1 MIGQLRESSPARIG
15 PYETLARLGAGGMGE
30 VFLAA
35 PGPHEAGRPYDPGTL
50 VAVKAIREDIAGD
63 AAFRAR
69 FQREISVATSVDS
82 PYVARLVAGDA
93 DAGQPWLATE
103 YVAGPNLAEA
113 VRRHGPLPAASVAA
127 LGAGVARALAA
138 VHAVGALHRDLKPA
152 NVLLGADGPK
162 LIDFGVARAL
172 GATTMT
178 STGLLVGTP
187 GFMSP
192 EHVAGGRHVVPASD
206 VFCLASL
213 LSYAATGEDPFG
225 EGPVAAVLYRV
236 SRAEARL
243 DGVPEELRE
252 LLAACWARE
261 PGERPGAEDVAAG
274 LGALR
279 GDEDGD
285 GDGRCGGFGDG
296 SAGEWPAGVLGGIA
310 DARRDVEQLCAS
322 GRPLLPLPTA
332 PADPGSGPGPGPGH
346 PATRTP
352 TRTPTALS
360 TPAPGP
366 GGLPVHGLSVHGVS
380 VHGLPTM
387 SSAVP
392 AAAAPPRRG
401 IGRRGAVLTVAAVAV
416 VGAVVGGVLAVTGAG
431 SGSGERSAQGSGSGT
446 GSGSGSD
453 AGGGT
458 SGGSAAPGAAK
469 PGLSPARLVATAG
482 VDAGGTDDRSGQVP
496 QYEAQRPKGWK
507 PWRARFGHATMGC
520 AADTEAIVC
529 LLTNGT
535 YEARSAVDGHR
546 LWTSDGREA
555 GNDGVGGEAYISPSG
570 AFFTPGD
577 EQAPTVRGGTAVIAY
592 KGRVQVRD
600 SKSGDV
606 RWTAST
612 PTGRQATSALLT
624 DDHLIVSSAGTMDAS
639 DDTDG
644 PAGATV
650 QAFPLERGGDPV
662 WTYDLSE
669 KTLSKAEEGNY
680 TAALVH
686 DGLVYAHSRDGVVA
700 IDEKKG
706 DRVGGTF
713 DGGQCRSLMADTRG
727 TADRDDDQILCTH
740 VLDGTGDIDDP
751 TVDPQTRV
759 TRLDARTL
767 AARGTFGFKA
777 PPADADGHPAPDVVV
792 SAVSPDAA
800 VAYDTTREKLLVA
813 DPRNGRI
820 TRREPIS
827 VVDYVI
833 KRTVSSGALL
843 IGDRALTADN
853 TTLRTVP
860 LTAAGEVRSVRV
872 PGAPGDRDAKPPED
886 LGTVVADQPKPPTVL
901 PLGGVATI
909 VYDQGTV
916 VSVELPT

>member
-1 MIGQLRESSPARIG
+1 MIGQLRESSPARMG

-35 PGPHEAGRPYDPGTL
+35 PGPHGPGRPHDPDAL
-50 VAVKAIREDIAGD
+50 VAVKAIRSDIAGD

-69 FQREISVATSVDS
+69 FRREISVATSVDS
-82 PYVARLVAGDA
+82 PYAARLVAGDA
-93 DAGQPWLATE
+93 DAEQPWLATE

-113 VRRHGPLPAASVAA
+113 VRRHGPLPVASVAA
-127 LGAGVARALAA
+127 LGAGVARALTA
-138 VHAVGALHRDLKPA
+138 VHAAGALHRDLKPA

-192 EHVAGGRHVVPASD
+192 EHVAGGRHVVAASD

-213 LSYAATGEDPFG
+213 LAYAATGGDPFG
-225 EGPVAAVLYRV
+225 DGPVAAVLYRV
-236 SRAEARL
+236 ARAEARP

-252 LLAACWARE
+252 LLAACWSRE
-261 PGERPGAEDVAAG
+261 PGERPGPEDLAAG
-274 LGALR
+274 LEALR
-279 GDEDGD
+279 QDGGGGD
-285 GDGRCGGFGDG
+285 
-296 SAGEWPAGVLGGIA
+296 WPAGVLGDIA
-310 DARRDVEQLCAS
+310 DVRRDVEQLCAS
-322 GRPLLPLPTA
+322 GRPLLPLPPA
-332 PADPGSGPGPGPGH
+332 PAGPGR
-346 PATRTP
+346 PATQTP

-360 TPAPGP
+360 TPAPGTGGPP
-366 GGLPVHGLSVHGVS
+366 GPPGLP

-387 SSAVP
+387 STAAP
-392 AAAAPPRRG
+392 TAAAPRR
-401 IGRRGAVLTVAAVAV
+401 RRAVLTVAAVAAVAV
-416 VGAVVGGVLAVTGAG
+416 VGAVIGGVLAVWGPD
-431 SGSGERSAQGSGSGT
+431 SGSGEGSGRAS
-446 GSGSGSD
+446 GSGSGSPG
-453 AGGGT
+453 GGGT
-458 SGGSAAPGAAK
+458 SGGSGGSAAPGAAK
-469 PGLSPARLVATAG
+469 PSLSPARLVATAG

-496 QYEAQRPKGWK
+496 QYEAQRPKGWQ
-507 PWRARFGHATMGC
+507 PWRAKFGHAPMSC
-520 AADTEAIVC
+520 ASDTAAVVC

-546 LWTSDGREA
+546 LWTSDGRDA
-555 GNDGVGGEAYISPSG
+555 QDVGVGGEAYISPSG
-570 AFFTPGD
+570 AFFMPGD

-612 PTGRQATSALLT
+612 PAGKRATSALLT
-624 DDHLIVSSAGTMDAS
+624 DDHLIVSSEGALDG
-639 DDTDG
+639 TDG
-644 PAGATV
+644 PTGATV
-650 QAFPLERGGDPV
+650 QAFPVERGGDPV

-680 TAALVH
+680 TAVLVH
-686 DGLVYAHSRDGVVA
+686 DGRVYADSRDGVVA

-706 DRVGGTF
+706 DRVGGAF
-713 DGGQCRSLMADTRG
+713 DDGQCRSLMVDTRG
-727 TADRDDDQILCTH
+727 SADTDDDQILCTH
-740 VLDGTGDIDDP
+740 VLNGTGDIDDP
-751 TVDPQTRV
+751 TADPQTRV

-767 AARGTFGFKA
+767 TAEGKFGFKA
-777 PPADADGHPAPDVVV
+777 PPTGPDGHPAPDIVV
-792 SAVSPDAA
+792 SAVSPGAA
-800 VAYDTTREKLLVA
+800 IAYDTAGEKLLVA
-813 DPRNGRI
+813 DPKNGRV

-833 KRTVSSGALL
+833 KRPVSSGALL
-843 IGDRALTADN
+843 VGDRALTADN
-853 TTLRTVP
+853 STLRTVP
-860 LTAAGEVRSVRV
+860 LTPAGKVRSVRV
-872 PGAPGDRDAKPPED
+872 PGAPGNRVAKPPED

-901 PLGGVATI
+901 PLGGVVTI

-916 VSVELPT
+916 VSVELPS